1 MFRRTMTAMQ
11 SFFIADERA
20 VRQESESKG
29 DIFTKYGKILA
40 ALVLALAMCL
50 GLTACGGG
58 NSDSDNNDNTDPIQT
73 APPVIEGA
81 VYDSAAG
88 ASAYGEYYGVWEGAS
103 GAKCDT
109 LEVSAA
115 DGGMYFTFY
124 KAGEITASGSAQVIE
139 EYGKLYF
146 FNEHDG
152 CAYLAQGSTTELAI
166 ESLGTY
172 VISSSGTDG
181 ADEAF
186 ADIADVWYLDGEKD
200 GLSCIV
206 ILSDGQWGL
215 GERSEAGEDFSTV
228 DRGQLEQDPND
239 ADQYYAHSSDF
250 EGVTYDMHTPAE
262 KDTFWWGGENDTYLR
277 QANSQ

>member
-1 MFRRTMTAMQ
+1 M
-11 SFFIADERA
+11 
-20 VRQESESKG
+20 
-29 DIFTKYGKILA
+29 KYGKILT
-40 ALVLALAMCL
+40 ALALALAMCL
-50 GLTACGGG
+50 GLTACGG
-58 NSDSDNNDNTDPIQT
+58 NNNSDNNDNNDPIQT

-81 VYDSAAG
+81 VYDSAAD
-88 ASAYGEYYGVWEGAS
+88 ASAYDEYYGGWEGAS
-103 GAKCDT
+103 DAKCDT
-109 LEVSAA
+109 LVVSAT

-124 KAGEITASGSAQVIE
+124 KAGEIAASGCAQVIE

-152 CAYLAQGSTTELAI
+152 CAYLAQGSANELAI
-166 ESLGTY
+166 ESFGTY
-172 VISSSGTDG
+172 AMSGSGSTEG

-186 ADIADVWYLDGEKD
+186 ADIAGVWYLDGEKD

-215 GERSEAGEDFSTV
+215 GERTEAGEDFTTV
-228 DRGQLEQDPND
+228 DRGQLERDSGD

-250 EGVTYDMHTPAE
+250 EGVTYDMHTTAE

-277 QANSQ
+277 QASSR